1 MIPWKINFI
10 GVWLGFPSNASTN
23 PQVSSLLHKHTQK
36 VQRWENLRWPTEQP
50 PISPCWSLDWGK
62 QSSKGEK
69 HKRQISV
76 GHWCG
81 ASQWG
86 IDVWPPTLHL
96 RSSGGY
102 VCLSGEPV
110 EGPMDS
116 ILLSFSKSHVPPP
129 YHHSPSLL
137 KPITNASG
145 KQSHTLTRIAYQ
157 PPLSQ
162 FTSHNSCGSSLV
174 YMWHVFT
181 WIQTIQVWAPLSIEN
196 MSQINQSFNQSIK
209 RIIRFLFIL
218 TEFPI
223 LAVQIG
229 YWDR

>member
-1 MIPWKINFI
+1 M
-10 GVWLGFPSNASTN
+10 
-23 PQVSSLLHKHTQK
+23 
-36 VQRWENLRWPTEQP
+36 R
-50 PISPCWSLDWGK
+50 
-62 QSSKGEK
+62 
-69 HKRQISV
+69 RQIPRFPHCYTNTLKRSRGERTWGGQLSNLLSHPV
-76 GHWCG
+76 DPWTGENKVPKVKNIRDK
-81 ASQWG
+81 SQWG